1 MSLSIYNTL
10 TRQKEAFIPVEPG
23 KVRFYLCGPTVYDY
37 FHIGNARPF
46 IVFDV
51 FRRFLQ
57 YRGFEVRYVVNIT
70 DVDDKIINK
79 ANQEN
84 RDPQEIAAEYT
95 KAYLEDLKKLKVKL
109 ADVMPKATEHVS
121 DMIALIKELL
131 DQGIAY
137 ILNGDVYFSVT
148 KYDGYGKLSGK
159 NIEEL
164 QAGARV
170 EIDERKNNPLDFA
183 LWKAAKAGEPSWE
196 APWGKGRPGWH
207 IECSAMSMKYL
218 GDQFDIH
225 AGGEDLIFPH
235 HENEIAQSCGTGKH
249 AFAKYWL
256 HNGFLKIRGEKMAK
270 SQKNFLTTREIL
282 KKYPAEVLRL
292 FFLQK
297 HYRSPI
303 NYSEEILD
311 ETQAA
316 QQRLQNLY
324 RELTILD
331 LQENVEIVR
340 DQLSAPA
347 QKFFRFV
354 EQNRS
359 EIIAALEDDFNSA
372 KAIGKLFEMVKEG
385 NRLLNR
391 EKISTDDQMV
401 LNYLK
406 KTLEEFDDFLG
417 LLSREEVDNSSSESD
432 LEAIFKILLE
442 VRNDLRKNKMWELA
456 DKIRDRLKEAGF
468 TIEDR
473 AKQSVIKKN
482 RS

>member
-1 MSLSIYNTL
+1 MSLTIYNTL
-10 TRQKEAFIPVEPG
+10 TRKKEEFIPVESG
-23 KVRFYLCGPTVYDY
+23 KVGFYLCGPTVYDY

-57 YRGFEVRYVVNIT
+57 YRGFEVTYVVNIT

-79 ANQEN
+79 SNQEN
-84 RDPQEIAAEYT
+84 RAPKEIADEYT

-109 ADVMPKATEHVS
+109 ADVLPKATEHIS
-121 DMIALIKELL
+121 DMIALIRELL
-131 DQGIAY
+131 DHGIAY
-137 ILNGDVYFSVT
+137 TLNGDVYFSVE
-148 KYDGYGKLSGK
+148 KYNGYGKLSGK
-159 NIEEL
+159 HIEDL
-164 QAGARV
+164 KAGARV
-170 EIDERKNNPLDFA
+170 EVDERKNNPLDFA
-183 LWKAAKAGEPSWE
+183 LWKAAKPGEPFWE

-218 GDQFDIH
+218 GDRFDIH

-270 SQKNFLTTREIL
+270 SKRNFLTAREIL
-282 KKYPAEVLRL
+282 KRYPAEVLRL

-311 ETQAA
+311 ETQVAWH
-316 QQRLQNLY
+316 RLQNFY
-324 RELTILD
+324 RELNAKKLPEI
-331 LQENVEIVR
+331 NEIVPDR
-340 DQLSAPA
+340 LSAPA
-347 QKFFRFV
+347 QKFFRFI

-359 EIIAALEDDFNSA
+359 EMAAALEDDFNSA
-372 KAIGKLFEMVKEG
+372 KAIGKLFEIVKEG
-385 NRLLNR
+385 NRLLNS
-391 EKISTDDQMV
+391 EEISTDKQVV

-406 KTLEEFDDFLG
+406 KKLEEFDDFLG
-417 LLSREEVDNSSSESD
+417 LLSREADNSSSEND
-432 LEAIFKILLE
+432 LEAILEILLE
-442 VRNDLRKNKMWELA
+442 VRNELRENKMWELA
-456 DKIRDRLKEAGF
+456 DKIRNRLTEAGF
-468 TIEDR
+468 SIEDR
-473 AKQSVIKKN
+473 AKQSIIKKN
-482 RS
+482 KS